1 MNQNFIDIQDIE
13 KMDGWKL
20 YERKVKEEIEIAVN
34 ELRKI
39 ETEGRNLQDVGSD
52 YIRLIERINTLH
64 LALDIPNQIKEEGL
78 RDN

>member
-1 MNQNFIDIQDIE
+1 MNQDFIDIQDIE

-52 YIRLIERINTLH
+52 YIRLIERINTLY

>member
-64 LALDIPNQIKEEGL
+64 LALDISNQIKEEGL
-78 RDN
+78 RE